1 LTKKNFFSELAEFN
15 QTLQDSCE
23 KYLGWTEGQMDRGK
37 TVYPPTPPGSG
48 VIITIFMKN
57 LKTYQTTH

>member
-1 LTKKNFFSELAEFN
+1 MKLVTKYQISAI
-15 QTLQDSCE
+15 DSCE